1 MKNSSKA
8 MLVVFI
14 ISIMFSLACVRVG
27 EIKEKTVVTPLENAE
42 SAELNLKL
50 GAGELKIQAGTIDAL
65 MSGYFKYNVPRW
77 EPEVSYH
84 KTGSK
89 AFLTIEQRRSSG
101 ITLGRTRNRWDLQL
115 NNRIPLELKLHLGAG
130 EADLNLNGLQLKDI
144 EIHMGVGSLTLD
156 LSGDRTQNLEGSV
169 HGGVGSGTIYL
180 PKNIGA
186 RIRVDG
192 GIGSVDAS
200 GFAKSGD
207 TYTNE
212 AYGKSQVSI
221 DLEIKAGIGS
231 ISLKMR

>member
-1 MKNSSKA
+1 MNNTTKA

-14 ISIMFSLACVRVG
+14 ISIMFYLACVRVG

-89 AFLTIEQRRSSG
+89 AYLTIEQRRSSG

-115 NNRIPLELKLHLGAG
+115 NNKIPLELKLNLGAG

-156 LSGDRTQNLEGSV
+156 LSGDRTQNLKGSV

-180 PKNIGA
+180 PKNIGV
-186 RIRVDG
+186 RVRVDG
-192 GIGSVDAS
+192 GIGSVSAS
-200 GFAKSGD
+200 GFAKSGG

-212 AYGKSQVSI
+212 AYGKSPVAI
-221 DLEIKAGIGS
+221 DLEINAGIGS
-231 ISLKMR
+231 IDLKMR

>member
-1 MKNSSKA
+1 MNNTTKA

-14 ISIMFSLACVRVG
+14 ISIMFCIACVRVG

-89 AFLTIEQRRSSG
+89 AYLTIEQRRSSG

-115 NNRIPLELKLHLGAG
+115 NNRIPRA
-130 EADLNLNGLQLKDI
+130 EAPPGRRRSRPQPERPPTKGYRNP
-144 EIHMGVGSLTLD
+144 
-156 LSGDRTQNLEGSV
+156 
-169 HGGVGSGTIYL
+169 HGGRQ
-180 PKNIGA
+180 P
-186 RIRVDG
+186 DP
-192 GIGSVDAS
+192 
-200 GFAKSGD
+200 
-207 TYTNE
+207 
-212 AYGKSQVSI
+212 
-221 DLEIKAGIGS
+221 
-231 ISLKMR
+231 